1 MAHRIQQRIAP
12 LDSRCSYL
20 SVVST
25 GYVGPR
31 EGLQIIIFLKEIF
44 KKKNKKNT
52 QKAASHAWK
61 KDESMIKLA
70 VKWLITLLIFCN
82 FKHPSNP
89 NPNKIERIATPGT
102 LNLLKL

>member
-20 SVVST
+20 SVIST
-25 GYVGPR
+25 GYVGPS
-31 EGLQIIIFLKEIF
+31 EGLQIIIFS
-44 KKKNKKNT
+44 KKNISKKLMKNT

-61 KDESMIKLA
+61 KDQSMIKLA

-82 FKHPSNP
+82 FNHPSNP
-89 NPNKIERIATPGT
+89 NPNKIERIAKPGT